1 MTFIKTC
8 WTFMSKLFVLPQMI
22 YWLKKLVCME
32 EQKYR
37 PVLGGIKSL
46 LRSKKFSLTLIPTF
60 ERMMNK
66 LFRVTHHRKSF
77 QYKFC
82 FTIIV
87 VAAINAWLEAY
98 GLALTLIA
106 TNKVSQRSAS
116 STQLIIREVKVIH
129 LFVLICLRF
138 LTDNEIIFHQT

>member
-1 MTFIKTC
+1 
-8 WTFMSKLFVLPQMI
+8 MSKLFVLPQMI

-66 LFRVTHHRKSF
+66 LLGS
-77 QYKFC
+77 
-82 FTIIV
+82 
-87 VAAINAWLEAY
+87 
-98 GLALTLIA
+98 LT
-106 TNKVSQRSAS
+106 TEKVFSIS
-116 STQLIIREVKVIH
+116 
-129 LFVLICLRF
+129 FVLL
-138 LTDNEIIFHQT
+138 LLLWQQLMHG